1 MGDSWLKLI
10 VFLTTVL
17 LIAYPLGLYIAE
29 VLEGRTKFLGWLE
42 RPIYFLL
49 GTSPEKGMDW
59 KRYTLGVLLFSFVN
73 VLVLYALLMLQTS
86 LFGPESVALP
96 FRPDEA
102 FNAAISFVT
111 NTNWQSYNPELSA
124 SAWVQMIGFTVQNFV
139 SAAVGVAV
147 LAALIRGLRNR
158 ESSNLGNFFVDVTRI
173 TLYILVPLSLLLAV
187 FLVSQGVVQTMTTS
201 VTAITLEGERVQIPL
216 GPVASQVAIK
226 QLGTNGGGYFAANS
240 AHPFENPTALS
251 GFFELVAILLIPTAL
266 CFTFGKM
273 MQDMRQGNLL
283 LAAMTII
290 FVGAAVVTMFQ
301 EAQPNPMFADFGVD
315 QTRTATLVG
324 GNMEGKELRF
334 GPASSAIWASVTTA
348 ASSGSV
354 NSMHDSFFPM
364 SGMMLFLLMQT
375 GEAIF
380 GGVGSGLYL
389 MIAFAMVGVFLG
401 GLMIGRTPEYLGKKI
416 EAFEM
421 KMVGIITLVPGFL
434 ILLGTGIAL
443 IYGNAEQSMTNPGP
457 HGFSQLLYAMTS
469 QGTNNGSAFAG
480 FLSNTPFLNVLGGL
494 LIWFGRFL
502 VIVCILAIAGSVAR
516 KKVTL
521 NSSASLP
528 THTPLFLILLFS
540 VILLNALTFIP
551 ALVLGPVAEQFQ
563 LFPPGVAR

>member
-1 MGDSWLKLI
+1 
-10 VFLTTVL
+10 
-17 LIAYPLGLYIAE
+17 
-29 VLEGRTKFLGWLE
+29 
-42 RPIYFLL
+42 
-49 GTSPEKGMDW
+49 
-59 KRYTLGVLLFSFVN
+59 
-73 VLVLYALLMLQTS
+73 
-86 LFGPESVALP
+86 
-96 FRPDEA
+96 
-102 FNAAISFVT
+102 
-111 NTNWQSYNPELSA
+111 
-124 SAWVQMIGFTVQNFV
+124 
-139 SAAVGVAV
+139 
-147 LAALIRGLRNR
+147 
-158 ESSNLGNFFVDVTRI
+158 
-173 TLYILVPLSLLLAV
+173 
-187 FLVSQGVVQTMTTS
+187 
-201 VTAITLEGERVQIPL
+201 
-216 GPVASQVAIK
+216 
-226 QLGTNGGGYFAANS
+226 
-240 AHPFENPTALS
+240 
-251 GFFELVAILLIPTAL
+251 
-266 CFTFGKM
+266 
-273 MQDMRQGNLL
+273 
-283 LAAMTII
+283 
-290 FVGAAVVTMFQ
+290 MFQ

>member
-1 MGDSWLKLI
+1 MADSWLKLI

-42 RPIYFLL
+42 KPIYFLI
-49 GTSPEKGMDW
+49 GTAPEKGMDW
-59 KRYTLGVLLFSFVN
+59 KRYTFAVLLFSLVN
-73 VLVLYALLMLQTS
+73 VLVLYALMMLQTW
-86 LFGPESVALP
+86 LFGAESVALP

-111 NTNWQSYNPELSA
+111 NTNWQSYSPELSA
-124 SAWVQMIGFTVQNFV
+124 SAWVQMLGFTVQNFV
-139 SAAVGVAV
+139 SAAVGVGV
-147 LAALIRGLRNR
+147 LAALMRGLRNR
-158 ESSNLGNFFVDVTRI
+158 ESANLGNFFVDVTRVA
-173 TLYILVPLSLLLAV
+173 LYVLVPLSLLLAV

-201 VTAITLEGERVQIPL
+201 VTAITLEGEMVQIPL

-226 QLGTNGGGYFAANS
+226 QIGTNGGGYFAANS

-251 GFFELVAILLIPTAL
+251 GFFELVAILLIPAAL

-273 MQDMRQGNLL
+273 VRDMRQGNLL
-283 LAAMTII
+283 LIAMTLI
-290 FVGAAVVTMFQ
+290 FVGATVITMLQ
-301 EAQPNPMFADFGVD
+301 EAQPNPMFAEFGVD
-315 QTRTATLVG
+315 QARTATLVG

-334 GPASSAIWASVTTA
+334 GPASSAIWASATTA

-354 NSMHDSFFPM
+354 NSMHDSYFPM
-364 SGMMLFLLMQT
+364 SGLMLFLLMQT

-389 MIAFAMVGVFLG
+389 MVAFAMVGVFLG

-421 KMVGIITLVPGFL
+421 KMVGIIILVPGFL
-434 ILLGTGIAL
+434 ILLGSGIAL
-443 IYGNAEQSMTNPGP
+443 MFGNAEQSMTNPGP
-457 HGFSQLLYAMTS
+457 HGYSQLLYAMTS

-480 FLSNTPFLNVLGGL
+480 FLANTPFLNVLGGL

-502 VIVCILAIAGSVAR
+502 IIVCILAIAGSVAR
-516 KKVTL
+516 KKVTP
-521 NSSASLP
+521 NSSATLP

-540 VILLNALTFIP
+540 VILLNALTFLP
-551 ALVLGPVAEQFQ
+551 ALALGPVAEQFQ
-563 LFPPGVAR
+563 LFPPGGVR

>member
-139 SAAVGVAV
+139 SAAVGVGV

-158 ESSNLGNFFVDVTRI
+158 ESSNLGNLFVDVTRI